1 LGINQVVDRS
11 WGAVATVRV
20 FTDDGLFGPIG
31 GPNGQPQ
38 SFIDFAMQLATAA
51 DNARRDLDED

>member
-1 LGINQVVDRS
+1 VVDRS
-11 WGAVATVRV
+11 WGAVATVKV

-31 GPNGQPQ
+31 RPNGQPQ